1 MGTNW
6 VVASHIPGVQN
17 EEADFE
23 SRKNETRLEWK
34 LNENIVDDIFC
45 SLESII
51 CLDEDTNT
59 KQNFTAHDSVGGSWT
74 DKVLNTKD
82 EKGAHAHLTK
92 ESEGVEDDEWV
103 K

>member
-1 MGTNW
+1 M
-6 VVASHIPGVQN
+6 
-17 EEADFE
+17 
-23 SRKNETRLEWK
+23 
-34 LNENIVDDIFC
+34 
-45 SLESII
+45 
-51 CLDEDTNT
+51 DEDTNT
-59 KQNFTAHDSVGGSWT
+59 KQNFTTHDSVGGSWT